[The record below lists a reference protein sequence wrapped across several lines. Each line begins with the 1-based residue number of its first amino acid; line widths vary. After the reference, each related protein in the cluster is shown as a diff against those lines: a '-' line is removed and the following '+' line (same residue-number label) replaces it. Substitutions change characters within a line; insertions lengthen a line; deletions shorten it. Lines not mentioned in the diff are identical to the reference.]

1 MPQIA
6 DLLTPTRVEA
16 DCGAR
21 SRKAVLE
28 RLAALLAEGIEQ
40 PGEEEIARALQ
51 GREELGSTGLGHGI
65 AIPHGRIGGIAQPRA
80 AFVRLGEGIDFEAID
95 MEPVDLF
102 FALLVPEE
110 STDEHLDILSQLATR
125 FSDAGYLERLRKAE
139 DGWELY
145 RLLIDPQGQLLR
157 AQGQ

>member
-1 MPQIA
+1 
-6 DLLTPTRVEA
+6 
-16 DCGAR
+16 
-21 SRKAVLE
+21 
-28 RLAALLAEGIEQ
+28 
-40 PGEEEIARALQ
+40 
-51 GREELGSTGLGHGI
+51 
-65 AIPHGRIGGIAQPRA
+65 
-80 AFVRLGEGIDFEAID
+80 